1 MNEDYALSGIVAK
14 PAVHLAVIPAY
25 MASFNPSSD
34 GKRYGEAVLTVAR
47 RTALNEGCQNL

>member
-1 MNEDYALSGIVAK
+1 MDEDYALSGLAAK

-34 GKRYGEAVLTVAR
+34 GKRYGAAVLIGAR
-47 RTALNEGCQNL
+47 RTALSEGCHNL